1 MIVLI
6 KRSNVLVCMGAG
18 CVSAGSE
25 LVKRELENKV
35 REKGIDAEVKV
46 IGTGCMGPCERGPL
60 IVVYPEGTFYQKVTL
75 SDVDLIV
82 EEHLLKGRIVKK
94 LLARG
99 ETVPETKKEQI
110 PFFAK
115 QKKIVLANCGV
126 IDPENIE
133 EYIAVDGYEAL
144 AKVLESMSPEEVIA
158 EVEKSGLRGRGGAGF
173 PTGTKWRFVRNAR
186 GKPKYLVCNADE
198 GDPGAFMDRA
208 VLEGDPHAVLEGM
221 LIAAYAVGAEQGY
234 IYVRAEYPLAIK
246 RLQIAIEQ
254 ARKYGFLGKN
264 ILGTGFSF
272 DIELRIGA
280 GAFVCGEET
289 ALLASIEGRRGMP
302 RSKPPFPATHGLW
315 GKPTLINNVETY
327 ANIRHII
334 LNGAE
339 WFRSFGTEQSPGT
352 KVFALSGKVK
362 NTGLIEVP
370 MGITLREIVFDIG
383 EGIINNGRFKAA
395 QIGGPSG
402 GCLTEA
408 HLDIPLTY
416 ESVKEAGAIIGSG
429 GLIILDENTCMVEL
443 ARYFLE
449 FCQVE
454 SCGKCIPCRVGTKR
468 MLEIL
473 ERITQGAGRIED
485 IQELERLGMW
495 VQQTALCGLGQ
506 TAPNPVL
513 STVRYFRDEYETHI
527 RDRKC
532 PAKVCVSLIRYV
544 VLAEKCIGCGRCI
557 RVCPVKAITGEL
569 RKPHHI
575 SSEICIKC
583 GECKKACPKDAII
596 IE

>member
-1 MIVLI
+1 MV
-6 KRSNVLVCMGAG
+6 KRAHVLVCMGAG

-25 LVKRELENKV
+25 LIKEKLEKEIK
-35 REKGIDAEVKV
+35 EKGIDVEVKV
-46 IGTGCMGPCERGPL
+46 IGTGCMGPCEKGPL
-60 IVVYPEGTFYQKVTL
+60 IMVYPEGALYQKVSL
-75 SDVDLIV
+75 DDVDLIV
-82 EEHLLKGRIVKK
+82 EEHLLKGRVVRR
-94 LLARG
+94 LLA
-99 ETVPETKKEQI
+99 KEGVKLEEIAAREI

-115 QKKIVLANCGV
+115 QEKIVLANCGV

-133 EYIAVDGYEAL
+133 EYIAADGYEAL
-144 AKVLESMSPEEVIA
+144 AKVLEGMSPEEVISII
-158 EVEKSGLRGRGGAGF
+158 EKSGLRGRGGAGF
-173 PTGTKWRFVRNAR
+173 PTGLKWKFVRAAK
-186 GKPKYLVCNADE
+186 GSPKYVVCNGDE

-246 RLQIAIEQ
+246 RLQNAIEQ
-254 ARKYGFLGKN
+254 AKKYGFLGKN
-264 ILGTGFSF
+264 ILDTDFSF
-272 DIELRIGA
+272 DVELRIGA

-334 LNGAE
+334 LKGAD
-339 WFRSFGTEQSPGT
+339 WFRSFGTEQSTGT

-383 EGIINNGRFKAA
+383 GGIIDDGKFKAA

-402 GCLTEA
+402 GCLTRE
-408 HLDIPLTY
+408 HLDLPLTY

-429 GLIILDENTCMVEL
+429 GLIVLDENTCMVEL

-449 FCQVE
+449 FCQLE

-473 ERITQGAGRIED
+473 ERITQGAGRMED
-485 IQELERLGMW
+485 IQELERLGKW
-495 VQQTALCGLGQ
+495 IQQTALCGLGQ

-513 STVRYFRDEYETHI
+513 STVRYFKDEYEAHVI
-527 RDRKC
+527 DKKC
-532 PAKVCVSLIRYV
+532 PAKVCVALIRYRI
-544 VLAEKCIGCGRCI
+544 LAEKCIGCGRCAK
-557 RVCPVKAITGEL
+557 VCPVKAITGEI
-569 RKPHHI
+569 RKPHVI
-575 SSEICIKC
+575 NPEICIKC
-583 GECKKACPKDAII
+583 GECKKACPVNAII
-596 IE
+596 VE

>member
-1 MIVLI
+1 MI

-25 LVKRELENKV
+25 QIKKELENKI
-35 REKGIDAEVKV
+35 REKGIDAEVKI

-60 IVVYPEGTFYQKVTL
+60 IVIYPEGTFYQKVSL
-75 SDVDLIV
+75 GDVDLIV
-82 EEHLLKGRIVKK
+82 DEHLLKGRIVKK
-94 LLARG
+94 LLAKG
-99 ETVPETKKEQI
+99 ETVSEVKKEQI

-133 EYIAVDGYEAL
+133 EYIAVNGYEAL
-144 AKVLESMSPEEVIA
+144 AKVLESMSPEQVIA

-173 PTGTKWRFVRNAR
+173 PTGAKWKFVRNAQ
-186 GKPKYLVCNADE
+186 GKPKYVVCNADE

-254 ARKYGFLGKN
+254 AKKYGFLGKN
-264 ILGTGFSF
+264 ILGTNFSF

-327 ANIRHII
+327 ANVRHII

-352 KVFALSGKVK
+352 KVFALSGKVR

-383 EGIINNGRFKAA
+383 EGIINDGKFKAA

-402 GCLTEA
+402 GCLTEN
-408 HLDIPLTY
+408 HLEIPLTY

-473 ERITQGAGRIED
+473 ERITQGAGKMED
-485 IQELERLGMW
+485 IQELERLGIW

-513 STVRYFRDEYETHI
+513 STVRYFRSEYEAHI
-527 RDRKC
+527 RDKKC
-532 PAKVCVSLIRYV
+532 PAKVCVSLIKYT
-544 VLAEKCIGCGRCI
+544 VLADKCIGCGRCI
-557 RVCPVKAITGEL
+557 RVCPVKAITGSL

-575 SSEICIKC
+575 NPEVCIKC
-583 GECKKACPKDAII
+583 GECRKACPKDAII
-596 IE
+596 VE

>member
-1 MIVLI
+1 MIQ
-6 KRSNVLVCMGAG
+6 RAHVLVCMGAG

-25 LVKRELENKV
+25 LVKKRLEEKIKEKELDVEV
-35 REKGIDAEVKV
+35 RI
-46 IGTGCMGPCERGPL
+46 IGTGCMGPCERGP
-60 IVVYPEGTFYQKVTL
+60 IVLVYPEGAFYQKVGL

-82 EEHLLKGRIVKK
+82 EEHLLKGRVVKE
-94 LLARG
+94 LLAKDEAAVR
-99 ETVPETKKEQI
+99 VSKEEI

-115 QKKIVLANCGV
+115 QEKIVLANCGV

-133 EYIAVDGYEAL
+133 EYIAANGYEAL
-144 AKVLESMSPEEVIA
+144 ARVLERMTPDEVISMM
-158 EVEKSGLRGRGGAGF
+158 EKSNLRGRGGAGF
-173 PTGTKWRFVRNAR
+173 PTGLKWRFVRSAK
-186 GKPKYLVCNADE
+186 GEPKYVVCNGDE

-208 VLEGDPHAVLEGM
+208 ILEGDPHAVLEGM
-221 LIAAYAVGAEQGY
+221 LIAAYAVGSKQGY

-246 RLQIAIEQ
+246 RLQIAMEQ

-264 ILGTGFSF
+264 ILDTGFSF
-272 DIELRIGA
+272 DVELRIGA

-327 ANIRHII
+327 ANVRHII
-334 LNGAE
+334 LNGPE
-339 WFRSFGTEQSPGT
+339 WFRSFGTDSSSGT

-370 MGITLREIVFDIG
+370 MGITLREVVFDIG
-383 EGIINNGRFKAA
+383 GGIINDGKFKAA

-402 GCLTEA
+402 GCLTER
-408 HLDIPLTY
+408 HLDLPLTY
-416 ESVKEAGAIIGSG
+416 ESVKEAGAIVGSG

-449 FCQVE
+449 FCQLE

-473 ERITQGAGRIED
+473 ERITQGAGKMED
-485 IQELERLGMW
+485 INELERLGNW
-495 VQQTALCGLGQ
+495 VQQASLCGLGQ

-513 STVRYFRDEYETHI
+513 STVRYFREEYEAHVI
-527 RDRKC
+527 QKKC
-532 PAKVCVSLIRYV
+532 PAKVCVSLIKYLILV
-544 VLAEKCIGCGRCI
+544 EKCIGCGRCAK
-557 RVCPVKAITGEL
+557 VCPVKAISGAI
-569 RKPHHI
+569 RKPHFI
-575 SSEICIKC
+575 NSEICVKC
-583 GECKKACPKDAII
+583 GECKKVCPVNAVII
-596 IE
+596 D

>member
-1 MIVLI
+1 MI

-25 LVKRELENKV
+25 QIKKELENKI
-35 REKGIDAEVKV
+35 REKGIDAEVKI

-60 IVVYPEGTFYQKVTL
+60 IVIYPEGTFYQKVSL
-75 SDVDLIV
+75 GDVDLIV
-82 EEHLLKGRIVKK
+82 DEHLLKGRIVKK
-94 LLARG
+94 LLAKG
-99 ETVPETKKEQI
+99 ETVSEVKKEQI

-144 AKVLESMSPEEVIA
+144 AKVLESMSPEQVIA

-173 PTGTKWRFVRNAR
+173 PTGAKWKFVRNAQ
-186 GKPKYLVCNADE
+186 GKPKYVVCNADE

-254 ARKYGFLGKN
+254 AKKYGFLGKN
-264 ILGTGFSF
+264 ILGTNFSF

-327 ANIRHII
+327 ANVRHII

-352 KVFALSGKVK
+352 KVFALSGKVR

-383 EGIINNGRFKAA
+383 EGIINDGKFKAA

-402 GCLTEA
+402 GCLTEN
-408 HLDIPLTY
+408 HLEIPLTY

-473 ERITQGAGRIED
+473 ERITQGAGKMED
-485 IQELERLGMW
+485 IQELERLGIW

-513 STVRYFRDEYETHI
+513 STVRYFRSEYEAHI
-527 RDRKC
+527 RDKKC
-532 PAKVCVSLIRYV
+532 PAKVCVSLIKYT
-544 VLAEKCIGCGRCI
+544 VLADKCIGCGRCI
-557 RVCPVKAITGEL
+557 RVCPVKAITGSL

-575 SSEICIKC
+575 NPEVCIKC
-583 GECKKACPKDAII
+583 GECRKACPKDAII
-596 IE
+596 VE

>member
-1 MIVLI
+1 MVLI
-6 KRSNVLVCMGAG
+6 QRAHVLVCMGAG

-25 LVKRELENKV
+25 LVKKRLEEKIKEKELDVEV
-35 REKGIDAEVKV
+35 RI
-46 IGTGCMGPCERGPL
+46 IGTGCMGPCERGP
-60 IVVYPEGTFYQKVTL
+60 IVLVYPEGAFYQKVGL

-82 EEHLLKGRIVKK
+82 EEHLLKGRVVKE
-94 LLARG
+94 LLAKDEAAVR
-99 ETVPETKKEQI
+99 VSKEEI

-115 QKKIVLANCGV
+115 QEKIVLANCGV

-133 EYIAVDGYEAL
+133 EYIAANGYEAL
-144 AKVLESMSPEEVIA
+144 ARVLERMTPDEVISMM
-158 EVEKSGLRGRGGAGF
+158 EKSNLRGRGGAGF
-173 PTGTKWRFVRNAR
+173 PTGLKWRFVRSAK
-186 GKPKYLVCNADE
+186 GEPKYVVCNGDE

-208 VLEGDPHAVLEGM
+208 ILEGDPHAVLEGM
-221 LIAAYAVGAEQGY
+221 LIAAYAVGSKQGY

-246 RLQIAIEQ
+246 RLQIAMEQ

-264 ILGTGFSF
+264 ILDTGFSF
-272 DIELRIGA
+272 DVELRIGA

-327 ANIRHII
+327 ANVRHII
-334 LNGAE
+334 LNGPE
-339 WFRSFGTEQSPGT
+339 WFRSFGTDSSSGT

-370 MGITLREIVFDIG
+370 MGITLREVVFDIG
-383 EGIINNGRFKAA
+383 GGIINDGKFKAA

-402 GCLTEA
+402 GCLTER
-408 HLDIPLTY
+408 HLDLPLTY
-416 ESVKEAGAIIGSG
+416 ESVKEAGAIVGSG

-449 FCQVE
+449 FCQLE

-473 ERITQGAGRIED
+473 ERITQGAGKMED
-485 IQELERLGMW
+485 INELERLGNW
-495 VQQTALCGLGQ
+495 VQQASLCGLGQ

-513 STVRYFRDEYETHI
+513 STVRYFREEYEAHVI
-527 RDRKC
+527 QKKC
-532 PAKVCVSLIRYV
+532 PAKVCVSLIKYLILV
-544 VLAEKCIGCGRCI
+544 EKCIGCGRCAK
-557 RVCPVKAITGEL
+557 VCPVKAISGAI
-569 RKPHHI
+569 RKPHFI
-575 SSEICIKC
+575 NSEICVKC
-583 GECKKACPKDAII
+583 GECKKVCPVNAVII
-596 IE
+596 D